1 MVDRRGGGR
10 GKDSDGHEI
19 GEGAGGEE
27 GAFDVGLRG
36 MGGLKADA
44 SSRRPLAR
52 LRMTGV
58 VAGDGRG
65 NCSVELA

>member
-27 GAFDVGLRG
+27 GAFDVGQRG
-36 MGGLKADA
+36 MGGLKADS
-44 SSRRPLAR
+44 SSRRLLAWLLTAGGIPSWGR
-52 LRMTGV
+52 LRGQ
-58 VAGDGRG
+58 
-65 NCSVELA
+65 